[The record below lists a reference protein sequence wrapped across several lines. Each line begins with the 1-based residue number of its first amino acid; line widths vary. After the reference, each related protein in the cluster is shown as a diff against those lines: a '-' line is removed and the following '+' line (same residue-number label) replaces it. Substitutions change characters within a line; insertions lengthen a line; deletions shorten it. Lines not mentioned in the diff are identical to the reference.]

1 MGPTRKSRSL
11 NRRYTHDDSPSK
23 DDDSTKRSSGRK
35 RKLSDMLGPR
45 WTTEELSRFYGA
57 YRKYNNDWR
66 KIASSVRNRSPE
78 MMEALYTMNRA
89 YLSLPHGTASSDGL
103 IAMMTDHYCNLA
115 GSDSDLE
122 SNDGTGSSRKTK
134 KQACGK
140 IQPTTSKSYNDQFV
154 SHCQVTMPDYGFLPF
169 LKKKRSGGG
178 RPCPVGKRTPRFPV
192 SFPSE
197 KFIAESNVSPRRPGL
212 KLKVNANDDEVAQ
225 EIAIALAEASQK
237 GSSSKVSQTPSKI
250 AESVMSSPFRYAQ
263 SKHSV
268 AETTS
273 NQNAAVDEEELE
285 GSTEAETGELSR
297 YKPSLVESRSPGT
310 VKEKTKKLKGKK
322 CEIGNN
328 SEHLLDDIKEECSGT
343 EEGQRVGAMT
353 SNFHVEVTDTKI
365 SSSSVHSQRKKSKR
379 ILYGRDDAPAFDAL
393 QTLADLSLLMPMGD
407 EDESRLHFKDGGDD
421 PVDELLSTESLP
433 IDQKRE
439 KRQYSGVR
447 MKGHKPLS
455 SSKVAPSK
463 TSKPGKASVT
473 SSVPE
478 EDKDLQPSIAKTP
491 KRKQKMQVSKVP
503 KTEARP
509 DLHLSRSPRVEDG
522 DPGKKLMNRSKKS
535 SQSGSPHSIR
545 NSGNSCSADIQ
556 KEASESAQV
565 PVVSQVHSPTKVRS
579 RRKMDLK
586 KPQKLCDNI
595 SNYQSDL
602 SIASVHGRVLKSKE
616 NMSICLSNPRLRRWC
631 IYEWFYS
638 AIDYP
643 WFAKREFVEYLYHV
657 GLGHVP
663 RLTRV
668 EWGVIRSSLGKP
680 RRFSEQFLKEEK
692 EKLNQ
697 YRYSVRKHYTE
708 LREGVREGLPTDL
721 ARPLSVGQRVTA
733 IHPKTREVHDGSVL
747 TVDHSRCRVQF
758 DHHELGV
765 EFVLDIDCM
774 PLNPLE
780 NLPTALVGKQPISAD
795 KFFGNF
801 NELKMCGRI
810 QDYMKLCPDDKVVAT
825 DNISHLSLSV
835 DPASLLNQTKVS
847 SANTNLQMR
856 IGSAETPNYQQIAYS
871 QIQAKEAD
879 VQALAELTRALE
891 KKEAVVL
898 ELRRMNDDLSIYQ
911 IDSNNS
917 LKDSEPFKKQYAA
930 VLVQLNE
937 INDQVS
943 SALYCLRQRNTYQGS
958 MPLMW
963 SRAGTNSADPGGEF
977 SVDHS
982 ACQTTE
988 SGPHVNDIINSSRTK
1003 AWAMVDAA
1011 MQAVSSLKCREGTME
1026 KIEEAIDYVN
1036 DRLPSDDSSTPM
1048 APHPNAMSASDTES
1062 QIPFELISKC
1072 VATLLMIQKCTQ
1084 RQFPPSDVA
1093 QILDSAVTSLQP
1105 RSTQNLPVYS
1115 EIQKCM
1121 GIIRNQIM
1129 ALIPT

>member
-11 NRRYTHDDSPSK
+11 NRRYTHEDSPSK
-23 DDDSTKRSSGRK
+23 DEDSTKRSSGRK

-45 WTTEELSRFYGA
+45 WTAEELSRFYGA
-57 YRKYNNDWR
+57 YRKYNKDWR

-78 MMEALYTMNRA
+78 MMEALYTMNKA

-134 KQACGK
+134 KQ
-140 IQPTTSKSYNDQFV
+140 
-154 SHCQVTMPDYGFLPF
+154 VTVPDYGFLPF

-225 EIAIALAEASQK
+225 EIAIALAEASHK
-237 GSSSKVSQTPSKI
+237 GSSSKVSRTPSTI
-250 AESVMSSPFRYAQ
+250 AECVMSSPFRYAQ
-263 SKHSV
+263 SKHSL

-273 NQNAAVDEEELE
+273 NQNAALDEEELE
-285 GSTEAETGELSR
+285 GSTEADTGELSR
-297 YKPSLVESRSPGT
+297 YKPSLMEPRSPGT

-322 CEIGNN
+322 YEIGNN
-328 SEHLLDDIKEECSGT
+328 TEHLLDDIKEECSGT
-343 EEGQRVGAMT
+343 EEGQRFGAMT
-353 SNFHVEVTDTKI
+353 SNFHVEVADTKI
-365 SSSSVHSQRKKSKR
+365 SNSSAHSQRKKSKK
-379 ILYGRDDAPAFDAL
+379 ILYERDDAPAFDAL

-407 EDESRLHFKDGGDD
+407 EDDSRLHFKDGGDD
-421 PVDELLSTESLP
+421 PVDELMATESLP
-433 IDQKRE
+433 INQKRE

-478 EDKDLQPSIAKTP
+478 EDQDLQPSITKTP
-491 KRKQKMQVSKVP
+491 KRKQKMQVSKIP

-522 DPGKKLMNRSKKS
+522 DPGKKLMIRSKKS
-535 SQSGSPHSIR
+535 SQSGSPHSVR

-556 KEASESAQV
+556 KEASEPTQAAQV
-565 PVVSQVHSPTKVRS
+565 PVVNQVHLPTKVRS

-586 KPQKLCDNI
+586 KPQKLFDNI

-602 SIASVHGRVLKSKE
+602 SIASVHGKALKPKE

-758 DHHELGV
+758 DQHELGV

-780 NLPTALVGKQPISAD
+780 NLPTALVGKQPISVD

-801 NELKMCGRI
+801 NELKMYGRI
-810 QDYMKLCPDDKVVAT
+810 QEYMKLCPGDKVVAAG
-825 DNISHLSLSV
+825 DMSHLSLSA

-856 IGSAETPNYQQIAYS
+856 IGSAETPNYQQTAYS

-879 VQALAELTRALE
+879 VQALADLTRALE

-898 ELRRMNDDLSIYQ
+898 ELRRMNDDVARHQ
-911 IDSNNS
+911 IDGDSS

-937 INDQVS
+937 TNDQVS
-943 SALYCLRQRNTYQGS
+943 SALYSLRQRNTYQGS
-958 MPLMW
+958 MPLLW
-963 SRAGTNSADPGGEF
+963 SRPCTNSADPGGEF

-982 ACQTTE
+982 ACQ

-1003 AWAMVDAA
+1003 ARAMVDAA
-1011 MQAVSSLKCREGTME
+1011 MQAVSSLKCREGTIE

-1036 DRLPSDDSSTPM
+1036 DRLPSDDSSIPM
-1048 APHPNAMSASDTES
+1048 APNPKSTSVSDTES